1 MGTFHQP
8 TECKIGELF
17 LENRLIIP
25 AYQRP
30 YSWNVEQI
38 EDLWLD
44 MRECIKTEQNHYI
57 GPMYFTTTG
66 IPKAPLEVTDGQ
78 QRITSF
84 QLFFLAMLRVSEN
97 RLSTFQDDEFQKK
110 YKALNQKLLSLNR
123 RNDKLILELGSSDKD
138 AYTKLNENYKE
149 IPLELEK
156 WKEDFDNSLVFLK
169 SAEMLHKNFTYLAD
183 KLDKLILDYI
193 PELDDDFEITDSSIE
208 TIKKGY
214 IKAVDNLSNILNV
227 VLDKFIFIQL
237 IINDKSDLK
246 SFKLF
251 ETINDRGKPLDQV
264 DKIKNYLFKNIYR
277 MVILF
282 NNDHSFS
289 NSYEEIKKKWS
300 ALQSLLDNDLE
311 DYIRYYLNQ
320 DTKIGG
326 FIKQKDLYESIVTY
340 IEKNDILSETSNNE
354 EIRKYYLSLYDKS
367 RKLVDELDKNK
378 SFYYSIIEPGKQ
390 TNLSDITKANLK
402 LSKNYGIVRS
412 LILKILIQYR
422 SDPKTLEKLIIIT
435 TNAAILYVSV
445 YNLKKL
451 ESIERKIYDHF
462 TKKIRIT
469 DFTESF
475 GQHLKD
481 IIHLTNSDFN
491 LDRDIMKQNLSSCS
505 NDAVNYNIL
514 IKLNDY
520 LNHKR
525 SSDFYHALLFANK
538 ANGLTKDHI
547 LPTSYDAE
555 YRMKIVDYFV
565 QKDLPIPKSKHIREI
580 YLNRLGNIMPLKNDP
595 NRSKTNR
602 NDPLV
607 FYSEEMTVKGEL
619 VQDLLKYAKD
629 DWSLDD
635 IIKRSDRLA
644 ELIVEKNVLSLEFNE
659 VLY

>member
-1 MGTFHQP
+1 MGTFHEP
-8 TECKIGELF
+8 TECKIGDLF
-17 LENRLIIP
+17 LQNRLVIP

-30 YSWNVEQI
+30 YSWSVEQI

-44 MRECIKTEQNHYI
+44 MRECVKTEQNHYI
-57 GPMYFTTTG
+57 GPMYFTTSGVPNT
-66 IPKAPLEVTDGQ
+66 PLEVTDGQ

-84 QLFFLAMLRVSEN
+84 QLFFLAMLKVIEK
-97 RLSTFQDDEFQKK
+97 RLSYFSDDEFQKK
-110 YKALNQKLLSLNR
+110 YKTLNEKLLSLNR
-123 RNDKLILELGSSDKD
+123 RNNKLILELGSSDKD
-138 AYTKLNENYKE
+138 AYTKLNENYKDVPE
-149 IPLELEK
+149 DLET
-156 WKEDFDNSLVFLK
+156 WKLDFDNSLVFLK

-183 KLDKLILDYI
+183 RLDKLIVDYI
-193 PELDDDFEITDSSIE
+193 PELDEDIEVTDSSIE
-208 TIKKGY
+208 KIKKGY
-214 IKAVDNLSNILNV
+214 LTAVDNLAKFLNV
-227 VLDKFIFIQL
+227 VLDKFIFVQL

-264 DKIKNYLFKNIYR
+264 DKIKNYVFKNIYR

-289 NSYEEIKKKWS
+289 NSYEEVKRKWS
-300 ALQSLLDNDLE
+300 ALQSLLDNELE

-320 DTKIGG
+320 DAKFGG
-326 FIKQKDLYESIVTY
+326 FIKQKDLYDSIVKY
-340 IEKNDILSETSNNE
+340 IENNDILTENSNNE
-354 EIRKYYLSLYDKS
+354 EIKKYYLSLYDKS
-367 RKLVDELDKNK
+367 RKLVDELDRSKY
-378 SFYYSIIEPGKQ
+378 FYYSIIEPGKQ
-390 TNLSDITKANLK
+390 NGLSDITKANLK

-435 TNAAILYVSV
+435 TNTAILYVSV

-451 ESIERKIYDHF
+451 EIIERKIYEHF
-462 TKKIRIT
+462 TKKNKIT
-469 DFTESF
+469 DLTLNF
-475 GQHLKD
+475 GYYLQD
-481 IIHLTNSDFN
+481 VIHTANSEFN
-491 LDRDIMKQNLSSCS
+491 LDKDIMKKNLSSCS

-525 SSDFYHALLFANK
+525 SSDFYHVLLFANK

-565 QKDLPIPKSKHIREI
+565 QKELPIPKAKHIKEI

-607 FYSEEMTVKGEL
+607 FYSEDMTVKGEL

-635 IIKRSDRLA
+635 IVKRSDRLA
-644 ELIVEKNVLSLEFNE
+644 EIIVEKNVLSIEFNE